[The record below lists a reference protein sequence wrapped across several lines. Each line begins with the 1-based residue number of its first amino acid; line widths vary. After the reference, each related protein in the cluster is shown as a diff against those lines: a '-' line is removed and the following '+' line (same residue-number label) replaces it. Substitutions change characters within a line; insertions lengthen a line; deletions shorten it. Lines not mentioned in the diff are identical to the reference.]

1 MLALHSPPRAL
12 VLAPG
17 SAAASAMF
25 AALGRTL
32 ATRDRATHDHSVRV
46 QRYAAA
52 LARQADVP
60 NDLLAAIDTA
70 ALLHDIGK
78 LGIPDQLLHKP
89 GPLTLD
95 EYDEVKQHAVF
106 GAEILEAAACP
117 GPLASLVRHHHEN
130 WDGSGYPDGLAGD
143 TIPMGSRVLAVA
155 DCYDALTSDRPYRR
169 AVAHHSAV
177 AMIFERRGTMF
188 DPAITD
194 AFLQIV
200 WRLGSAAATELAQK
214 QYAHVPFRRQLAARA
229 I

>member
-1 MLALHSPPRAL
+1 MTLLSYIVASSQREMLALHSPPRAL

-106 GAEILEAAACP
+106 GAEI
-117 GPLASLVRHHHEN
+117 
-130 WDGSGYPDGLAGD
+130 
-143 TIPMGSRVLAVA
+143 
-155 DCYDALTSDRPYRR
+155 
-169 AVAHHSAV
+169 
-177 AMIFERRGTMF
+177 
-188 DPAITD
+188 
-194 AFLQIV
+194 
-200 WRLGSAAATELAQK
+200 
-214 QYAHVPFRRQLAARA
+214 
-229 I
+229 